1 MIVTVDVAFP
11 KKELTAEQK
20 KLVSELLQQKDI
32 KPDFYNGIKFPKKK
46 WLQKLGNVHWKWW
59 FFCILCLVP
68 PRASAWKFFFVEY
81 LPSQIYLF
89 LNRDPIK
96 FHYILN
102 ISSLII
108 RRIRITQ

>member
-46 WLQKLGNVHWKWW
+46 
-59 FFCILCLVP
+59 
-68 PRASAWKFFFVEY
+68 
-81 LPSQIYLF
+81 
-89 LNRDPIK
+89 
-96 FHYILN
+96 
-102 ISSLII
+102 
-108 RRIRITQ
+108 